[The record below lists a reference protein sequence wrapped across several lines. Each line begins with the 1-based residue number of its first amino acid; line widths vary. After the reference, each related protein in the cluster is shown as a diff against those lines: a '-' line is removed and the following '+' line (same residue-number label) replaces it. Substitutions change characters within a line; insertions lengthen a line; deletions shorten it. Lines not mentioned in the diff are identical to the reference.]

1 MNSIGK
7 YQWAKK
13 SNGLL
18 TNWEK
23 LQIINMAVKSEL
35 SLVLE
40 KFKFKSSDLLKSHQ
54 LLIPESQ
61 LISKIFKEVE
71 QLYSP
76 ALLQHCIRTYHW
88 GHILASTDQVHID
101 LELLYLASLLHDLGL
116 TDSHIHHAK
125 CGCFAVY
132 GAEQADLL
140 LDKAGASQTVK
151 EIIFEA
157 ISAHLNPIVLN
168 QDFHDISKYI
178 NQGAFLDVTGKRL
191 FKISPVHQKEI
202 LTKHS
207 RDHFL
212 TEIMETMKN
221 SHHPDSRAGFMQI
234 AFLKMVH
241 ANPLDNQY

>member
-18 TNWEK
+18 TQWEK
-23 LQIINMAVKSEL
+23 IQIINMIVKSEL
-35 SLVLE
+35 SLVFEKL
-40 KFKFKSSDLLKSHQ
+40 KFKQSDLLKTNQ
-54 LLIPESQ
+54 LLIPNSQ
-61 LISKIFKEVE
+61 LISKIFKDVE

-88 GHILASTDQVHID
+88 GHLLASTDQVHID
-101 LELLYLASLLHDLGL
+101 LEILYLASLLHDLGL
-116 TDSHIHHAK
+116 TSPHIHHAQ

-140 LDKAGASQTVK
+140 LDKAEASQVVK
-151 EIIFEA
+151 DIIFEA
-157 ISAHLNPIVLN
+157 IAAHLNPMVLTK
-168 QDFHDISKYI
+168 DFSDIATYI

-191 FKISPVHQKEI
+191 FKISPIHQKEI
-202 LTKHS
+202 LAKHP

-212 TEIMETMKN
+212 TEIMETMQN
-221 SHHPDSRAGFMQI
+221 VHHSDSRAGFMQS
-234 AFLKMVH
+234 AFIRMVKS
-241 ANPLDNQY
+241 NPLNKY